1 MNESQINLD
10 LYNKMRDEQDEYRHW
25 LLAQTPKEILNH
37 ASEYS
42 AREDILAT
50 MCEGHLPPMLAKA
63 LMGTEHPLACVYAE
77 LQNSDYRDRNYGD
90 LIDVIQDCATRE
102 LRASPRF
109 MEICI
114 YQIDHSRDRNRVAY
128 IPSDQ
133 LSKIQGSD
141 QVMSSLYN
149 SVFRGIVER
158 PTLEGIYYMFNVAP
172 PEGYTGQPLSMSDVV
187 QVISSPAVEPGFY
200 YCERFGF
207 TKINFEPEKT
217 QDMTNAIW
225 VLLLESGKTARPVL
239 INNTMEDMEKI
250 VGGRTASVNLP
261 EGCLLMLREGANL
274 TDLPA
279 NRVIRRNGRITDVI
293 VGTCF
298 ICGTDGDHFASLT
311 KSQMEFFKKEFLY
324 PQKITYHNREYHA
337 KDIKPHEMER

>member
-200 YCERFGF
+200 YCE
-207 TKINFEPEKT
+207 
-217 QDMTNAIW
+217 
-225 VLLLESGKTARPVL
+225 
-239 INNTMEDMEKI
+239 
-250 VGGRTASVNLP
+250 NL
-261 EGCLLMLREGANL
+261 GLQKSILSQRK
-274 TDLPA
+274 
-279 NRVIRRNGRITDVI
+279 RRI
-293 VGTCF
+293 
-298 ICGTDGDHFASLT
+298 
-311 KSQMEFFKKEFLY
+311 
-324 PQKITYHNREYHA
+324 
-337 KDIKPHEMER
+337 